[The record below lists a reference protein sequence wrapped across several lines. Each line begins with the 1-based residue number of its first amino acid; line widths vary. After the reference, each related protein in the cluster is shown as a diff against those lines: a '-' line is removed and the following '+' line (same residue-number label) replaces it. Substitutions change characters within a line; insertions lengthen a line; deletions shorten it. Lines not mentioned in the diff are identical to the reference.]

1 MKILSN
7 KWLIMSLV
15 LLQAVT
21 SVQHL
26 STNSALDISME
37 EVIDLD
43 IVNDENLMVLVTS
56 KM

>member
-1 MKILSN
+1 
-7 KWLIMSLV
+7 MSLV

>member
-7 KWLIMSLV
+7 RWLIMSLV

-26 STNSALDISME
+26 STSSSLDISME

-43 IVNDENLMVLVTS
+43 IINDENLMVLVTS